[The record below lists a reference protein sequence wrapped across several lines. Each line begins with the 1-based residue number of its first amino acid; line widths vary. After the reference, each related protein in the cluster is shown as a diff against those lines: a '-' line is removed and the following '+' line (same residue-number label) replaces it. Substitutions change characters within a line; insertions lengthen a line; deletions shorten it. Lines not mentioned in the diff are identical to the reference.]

1 MTKLYRCG
9 FPRLLLLLL
18 SAGSLLLAGCSTWQR
33 NYEEP
38 EVRLTRIVP
47 LAGAGLEQRF
57 LIGLRILNPNRD
69 AINVAGM
76 SYSVSLRGQKVVSG
90 VSSQLP
96 RIPGY
101 GEAEVELEAST
112 NLLAGARVLLDLMN
126 RPAEPI
132 DYELEAR
139 LDVGRFALP
148 VRIRDSG
155 SISLGAGAQST
166 SR

>member
-1 MTKLYRCG
+1 MTKLFRCG
-9 FPRLLLLLL
+9 FPLLALFV
-18 SAGSLLLAGCSTWQR
+18 LAGCASLQR
-33 NYEEP
+33 HYEPP
-38 EVRLTRIVP
+38 EVQLIRIVP

-57 LIGLRILNPNRD
+57 LIGLRVLNPNRD

-76 SYSVSLRGQKVVSG
+76 SYHVSLRGQKVLSG

-101 GEAEVELEAST
+101 GTADVELEAST
-112 NLLAGARVLLDLMN
+112 SLLAGARVLLDLMN

-139 LDVGRFALP
+139 LDVGRWVPP
-148 VRIRDSG
+148 VRLRDSG
-155 SISLGAGAQST
+155 SISLEAEPQST
-166 SR
+166 PR

>member
-1 MTKLYRCG
+1 MTKLFRYG
-9 FPRLLLLLL
+9 FPWFVLILL
-18 SAGSLLLAGCSTWQR
+18 SGCAALQR
-33 NYEEP
+33 NHEEP
-38 EVRLTRIVP
+38 QVHLTRIVP

-69 AINVAGM
+69 AIDVAGM
-76 SYSVSLRGQKVVSG
+76 SYHVSLRGHRVVSG

-112 NLLAGARVLLDLMN
+112 DLLAGTRVLLDLMN
-126 RPAEPI
+126 RPGEPI
-132 DYELEAR
+132 DYQLEAR
-139 LDVGRFALP
+139 LDVGRFSLP

-155 SISLGAGAQST
+155 SISMGAGLQST
-166 SR
+166 GR